1 MKHTLKQLR
10 ALLAEKSTPPIAGA
24 LRAAPLQMIQ
34 AAQTGPAGNGIRMV
48 PMADVV
54 YLEAADKYVRV
65 FTADAEYLIRTPL
78 KDLLP
83 QLDAN
88 TFWQVHRG
96 TLVRASAID
105 TVVRDENGRLT
116 LSLHGR
122 EDKLGVSRLYAH
134 LFKAM

>member
-1 MKHTLKQLR
+1 
-10 ALLAEKSTPPIAGA
+10 
-24 LRAAPLQMIQ
+24 
-34 AAQTGPAGNGIRMV
+34 MV
-48 PMADVV
+48 PMADVL
-54 YLEAADKYVRV
+54 YLEAADKYIRV

-105 TVVRDENGRLT
+105 TVVRDESGRLT
-116 LSLHGR
+116 ISLHGR
-122 EDKLGVSRLYAH
+122 ADKLGVSRLYAH